1 MDSPVIF
8 YTINMSVIRIYN
20 FLVWIEYVSLRG
32 GGGPENP
39 DPPKIS
45 ELDMYPPK
53 NNNRVSPMKNENKVE
68 VYKVRLFWAYFRPFL
83 GQCLLI
89 SS

>member
-1 MDSPVIF
+1 
-8 YTINMSVIRIYN
+8 MSYKTN
-20 FLVWIEYVSLRG
+20 ELRKDVKNTLGGGG

-53 NNNRVSPMKNENKVE
+53 TNNRVSPMKNENKVE